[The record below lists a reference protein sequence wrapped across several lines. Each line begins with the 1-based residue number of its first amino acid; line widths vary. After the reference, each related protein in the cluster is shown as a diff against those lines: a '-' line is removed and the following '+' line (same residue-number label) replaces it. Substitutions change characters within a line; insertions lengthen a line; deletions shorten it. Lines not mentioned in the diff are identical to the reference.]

1 MNYRITQEKP
11 LHQPQH
17 RWSHESTPVT
27 YQFCAQNPF
36 NNETWTH
43 SWVSWQPAPH
53 DRPLLSNHSQTV
65 LSPPRIG
72 QGMLADRADFPKGA
86 WILNTQLSTQKH
98 VEKRALH
105 CKDRAHEDVNFL
117 PQINAG
123 QQSSTHYSTN
133 TTKSCNNY
141 KIEAARAER
150 SWGKKPFLTTTLQH
164 KALQNLTQV

>member
-1 MNYRITQEKP
+1 MVLIPSAILHHELPHHPRKTTASATTSLKPRIYSP
-11 LHQPQH
+11 
-17 RWSHESTPVT
+17 
-27 YQFCAQNPF
+27 
-36 NNETWTH
+36 
-43 SWVSWQPAPH
+43 PH